1 MPAIAELKVPSAKLA
16 ELHVPCASIE
26 VVTFEWPYPAEM
38 AVVSDRPM
46 LSLWSGTVG
55 YRSAGR
61 FVGDAAQRE
70 EKAIGSVFFM
80 PAEHELASHG
90 TGGPVKAVRCRFD
103 PAYFEHMTG
112 SAGGLTRSQMLEG
125 LDIRSASVRFLLR
138 RLMEEALSPGFG
150 SAPMAECLA
159 GMLAV
164 EWAREAIGTDP
175 EPPARAALTQ
185 RQFRAVADRLLDAE
199 RPFPSV
205 AELSRLCGF
214 GDRRLQFCRAFKKL
228 AGHTL
233 TEYLAQA
240 RIERAQHLLLTT
252 DLGLKEIAYRLG
264 FSSPANFSTA
274 FKAATDLPPG
284 AFRQRRQAR
293 RVWGDGET

>member
-38 AVVSDRPM
+38 EVISDRPM

-61 FVGDAAQRE
+61 FVGDAAQH

-80 PAEHELASHG
+80 PAGHELASHG

-103 PAYFEHMTG
+103 PAYFERMTA
-112 SAGGLTRSQMLEG
+112 AGGLTRSQLLEG

-150 SAPMAECLA
+150 SEPMAECLA

-164 EWAREAIGTDP
+164 EWTREAIGTDP

-185 RQFRAVADRLLDAE
+185 RQFRAIADRLLDAE

-205 AELSRLCGF
+205 AELSRLSGF
-214 GDRRLQFCRAFKKL
+214 GDRRLQFCRAFKKF

-240 RIERAQHLLLTT
+240 RTERAQHLLLTT

-293 RVWGDGET
+293 RELDGGEA